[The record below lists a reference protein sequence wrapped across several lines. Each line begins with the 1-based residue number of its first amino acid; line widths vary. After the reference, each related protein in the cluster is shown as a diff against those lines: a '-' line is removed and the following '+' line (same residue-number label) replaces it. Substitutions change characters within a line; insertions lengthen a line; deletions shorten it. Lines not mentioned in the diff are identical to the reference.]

1 MKKVLIIGGTYFLGR
16 VASILAMD
24 DPEIDL
30 TILNRGTYKFKDPA
44 VRELHADRHDAAA
57 LRALP
62 LEPEYDAVID
72 LCAYF
77 PGEISSALENLDTK
91 IAQYIFVSTCNVY
104 AHSDSMRGE
113 DAPLLAEKPA
123 GPESEYC
130 WGKRVLEDELR
141 AECLKRGVEY
151 TVFRPSFI
159 YGPYNYAPRE
169 EWMFERA
176 DEGLVPVPTDA
187 TGNFTAVYVKDAAA
201 ALLAAVK
208 NEKAYSAAFN
218 LAAPELLDYPA
229 FMRALRSVEDVQFD
243 IKPVTVKQ
251 VYEEN
256 IALPY
261 PLDFSEAYSG
271 ALAASALGFEY
282 TPFPAG
288 MKKTFAAY
296 RRRHPLPPQS

>member
-1 MKKVLIIGGTYFLGR
+1 MKKVLILGGTYFLGR
-16 VASILAMD
+16 VCSILAMD
-24 DPEIDL
+24 DPETEL
-30 TILNRGTYKFKDPA
+30 TILNRGTYKFGDPD
-44 VRELHADRHDAAA
+44 VRELHADRRDAPA

-77 PGEISSALENLDTK
+77 PGDISLALENLGTR

-104 AHSDSMRGE
+104 AHSDSVRGE
-113 DAPLLAEKPA
+113 GSPLLAEKPA

-130 WGKRVLEDELR
+130 WGKRVLEEELR
-141 AECLKRGVEY
+141 AGCEKRGIKW
-151 TVFRPSFI
+151 TIFRPSFI

-176 DEGLVPVPTDA
+176 DEGCVPVPTDA
-187 TGNFTAVYVKDAAA
+187 TGKFTAVYVRDAAA
-201 ALLAAVK
+201 ALLLAVK
-208 NEKAYSAAFN
+208 NEKAYSAAYN

-229 FMRALRSVEDVQFD
+229 FMRALRAVADVEFD

-271 ALAASALGFEY
+271 ELVASSLGFEY
-282 TPFPAG
+282 TPFSEG
-288 MKKTFAAY
+288 MRKTFAAY
-296 RRRHPLPPQS
+296 RRRHPISR

>member
-1 MKKVLIIGGTYFLGR
+1 VKKILILGGTYFLGR

-24 DPEIDL
+24 SPDIAL
-30 TILNRGTYKFKDPA
+30 TILNRGTYKFGDPD
-44 VRELHADRHDAAA
+44 VRELHADRRDASA
-57 LRALP
+57 LRALA

-77 PGEISSALENLDTK
+77 PGDIASVFENLQTK
-91 IAQYIFVSTCNVY
+91 IRQYIFVSTCNVY
-104 AHSDSMRGE
+104 APSAALRGE
-113 DAPLLAEKPA
+113 ASPLLSEKPE

-130 WGKRVLEDELR
+130 WNKRVLEDELR
-141 AECLKRGVEY
+141 AACAKAGAEY

-187 TGNFTAVYVKDAAA
+187 TGSFTAVYVKDAASA
-201 ALLAAVK
+201 LLLAAG
-208 NEKAYSAAFN
+208 NPAAYSAEFN
-218 LAAPELLDYPA
+218 LAGPELLDYPA
-229 FMRALRSVEDVQFD
+229 FMRALRAVSDVDFD
-243 IKPVTVKQ
+243 IRPVTVKQ

-271 ALAASALGFEY
+271 ELVARSLGFEY
-282 TPFPAG
+282 TPFSEG
-288 MKKTFAAY
+288 MRKTFAAY
-296 RRRHPLPPQS
+296 RRRHPLSR